1 VLRQFGLRQ
10 QIPDPPLFGE
20 TETRR
25 LHK

>member
-10 QIPDPPLFGE
+10 QIPDAPLFGE
-20 TETRR
+20 TETRH

>member
-10 QIPDPPLFGE
+10 QISDAPLFGE
-20 TETRR
+20 TETRH